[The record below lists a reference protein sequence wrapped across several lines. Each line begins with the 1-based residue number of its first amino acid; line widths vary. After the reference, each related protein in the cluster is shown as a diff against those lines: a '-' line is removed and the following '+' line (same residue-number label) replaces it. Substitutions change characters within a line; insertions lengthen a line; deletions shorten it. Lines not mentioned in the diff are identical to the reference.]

1 MTLAEQKAVVA
12 HTSEAFSDTEPNVVT
27 EAAKAVLKDS
37 EARGGGVQMLGVDK
51 IYPGSTVKALDDFNL
66 EINPGEMV
74 VLLGG
79 SFQHDAEANVGPLT
93 KLGLSQFSVDKC
105 FIGAD
110 AISEEKGVSTINLF
124 RAEVVRSMSE
134 SAGKMIVLT
143 TSDKIGG
150 SAVASVFP
158 LDHLHT
164 LITDTDIKPADQHM
178 LERAGVN
185 VLTV

>member
-12 HTSEAFSDTEPNVVT
+12 HTSEAFSDTESNVVT

-79 SFQHDAEANVGPLT
+79 SGCG
-93 KLGLSQFSVDKC
+93 K
-105 FIGAD
+105 
-110 AISEEKGVSTINLF
+110 STALRSLAGRHSGRTHPRRRPGRDR
-124 RAEVVRSMSE
+124 RARQQ
-134 SAGKMIVLT
+134 A
-143 TSDKIGG
+143 
-150 SAVASVFP
+150 
-158 LDHLHT
+158 
-164 LITDTDIKPADQHM
+164 
-178 LERAGVN
+178 
-185 VLTV
+185 

>member
-74 VLLGG
+74 VLR
-79 SFQHDAEANVGPLT
+79 QIH
-93 KLGLSQFSVDKC
+93 
-105 FIGAD
+105 
-110 AISEEKGVSTINLF
+110 
-124 RAEVVRSMSE
+124 RA
-134 SAGKMIVLT
+134 ALPG
-143 TSDKIGG
+143 
-150 SAVASVFP
+150 
-158 LDHLHT
+158 
-164 LITDTDIKPADQHM
+164 
-178 LERAGVN
+178 RAGRHSGR
-185 VLTV
+185 THPRRRPGRDRRARQQA

>member
-79 SFQHDAEANVGPLT
+79 SGCGKSTLLKSLNRMNDLIEGCRITGQVLLDGEDIYKGMDVNLLRRRVGMVFQNPDN
-93 KLGLSQFSVDKC
+93 QF
-105 FIGAD
+105 
-110 AISEEKGVSTINLF
+110 VSTIVG
-124 RAEVVRSMSE
+124 EG
-134 SAGKMIVLT
+134 GKRTAAFM
-143 TSDKIGG
+143 
-150 SAVASVFP
+150 
-158 LDHLHT
+158 LDEYAKLA
-164 LITDTDIKPADQHM
+164 K
-178 LERAGVN
+178 
-185 VLTV
+185 